1 MIVIDVGNT
10 NIVIGFY
17 IKNKLIKI
25 SRLNT
30 EKKINIAQKEIN
42 KFFKLNKKLIN
53 NLNNRFCILSSVVP
67 SLNFI
72 FKKIFQKNK
81 FNFYIINPKKI
92 SFRDSINYDL
102 NQIGSDR
109 IANYAFTQNR
119 KIKNCII
126 VDFGT
131 ATTFDVIKNNQY
143 SGGLIFPGVNL
154 SLNTLINNAE
164 LIKTSKISKS
174 NKTVNNNTST
184 SIQSGF
190 YFGYLHAVN
199 GILKQIIKENK
210 FKPKVYITGGLGKI
224 FKDKINYKPI
234 YIEYLTLEG
243 IREIGNKHFDEQ

>member
-17 IKNKLIKI
+17 TKNKLNKI
-25 SRLNT
+25 IRLNT
-30 EKKINIAQKEIN
+30 EKKINILQKEIN
-42 KFFKLNKKLIN
+42 KFFKSNKKLIN
-53 NLNNRFCILSSVVP
+53 NLKDRLCILSSVVP

-72 FKKIFQKNK
+72 FEKSFQKNK
-81 FNFYIINPKKI
+81 FKFYIINPKKI
-92 SFRDSINYDL
+92 PFRGKINYNL

-109 IANYAFTQNR
+109 IANYAYVYSR

-131 ATTFDVIKNNQY
+131 ATTFDVIKNNKY
-143 SGGLIFPGVNL
+143 SGGLIFPGINL
-154 SLNTLINNAE
+154 SMDTLLKNAE

-174 NKTVNNNTST
+174 KRIVNNNTFA

-199 GILKQIIKENK
+199 GILKQIIKENN

-224 FKDKINYKPI
+224 FKDKIIYKPI
-234 YIEYLTLEG
+234 YKEYLTLEG
-243 IREIGNKHFDEQ
+243 IREIGKKHFYE